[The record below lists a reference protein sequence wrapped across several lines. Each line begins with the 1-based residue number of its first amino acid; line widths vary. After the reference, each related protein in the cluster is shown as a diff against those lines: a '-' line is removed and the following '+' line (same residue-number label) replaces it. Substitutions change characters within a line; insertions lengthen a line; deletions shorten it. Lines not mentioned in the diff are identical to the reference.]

1 MKYPTDFDAPIAMG
15 IPAPTRSDQFTVMQR
30 TFLAQLGGVVM
41 RVPEHIPDRHR
52 QLLQQL
58 GGDHIVGVTGDG
70 ELRRQRNPEAA
81 DDDRQMQLPA
91 VPPAVIPGL
100 TPGGFGVNRSM
111 RDFPSQPMFL
121 MPDATVG
128 AQGRTVDGGR
138 MPLGCPRLQQ
148 RDQMAS
154 QTSNQRGQPRGQGL
168 KASFPSTPRGK
179 TAVLRQQGPN
189 LLGYRIGL
197 FEKVEQ
203 GVGRIESPNNHDDER
218 FDKELV
224 GIELLPPTLAFDRGR
239 GRGYLLDEP
248 E

>member
-128 AQGRTVDGGR
+128 
-138 MPLGCPRLQQ
+138 
-148 RDQMAS
+148 
-154 QTSNQRGQPRGQGL
+154 GQGL